1 MNNLKNNLP
10 ADRQATERRM
20 LPFFVEFV
28 KFATGFAVIVA
39 VALVTLHI
47 ASAAMQ

>member
-1 MNNLKNNLP
+1 MSDLP
-10 ADRQATERRM
+10 GQEQEIRAEKESGM

-28 KFATGFAVIVA
+28 KFTAGFAAIIA

-47 ASAAMQ
+47 ASAAL